1 MARPYR
7 LIPFLFVAG
16 LLAACDENTN
26 LQNAGIGAA
35 TGAGV
40 AAVTGTNVAAGAAI
54 GAGAGALT
62 NEVKKAAR

>member
-1 MARPYR
+1 MARP
-7 LIPFLFVAG
+7 LKLFTVVAIVG